1 MELLKE
7 VAQDRLVVMV
17 THNPELAQQYAT
29 RIVELKDG
37 KIRSDSDAFYV
48 DEETADVPEH
58 KNMGKSS
65 MSFLTALSLS
75 FHNLKTKK
83 ARTLLTSFAGSIGI
97 IGIALILSLSAGVND
112 YIKNI
117 ERETLSQYP
126 LQIQST
132 GFDFTSMM
140 TGGEDS
146 EEVKAVSAGTGTS
159 SKERREKENIWVID
173 MVTNMFSTM
182 DSNDLESLK
191 KFLDSKESR
200 IDQYTNAVEYSYQVV
215 PQIYGAR
222 RGESPSGTSGPLFR
236 GGRDWFVCR
245 LKQSDVFD
253 DEYRRLLSDAG
264 RFRSV

>member
-1 MELLKE
+1 
-7 VAQDRLVVMV
+7 
-17 THNPELAQQYAT
+17 
-29 RIVELKDG
+29 
-37 KIRSDSDAFYV
+37 
-48 DEETADVPEH
+48 
-58 KNMGKSS
+58 
-65 MSFLTALSLS
+65 
-75 FHNLKTKK
+75 
-83 ARTLLTSFAGSIGI
+83 
-97 IGIALILSLSAGVND
+97 
-112 YIKNI
+112 
-117 ERETLSQYP
+117 
-126 LQIQST
+126 
-132 GFDFTSMM
+132 M

-215 PQIYGAR
+215 PQIYAQD
-222 RGESPSGTSGPLFR
+222 GEKVRQVHPLFR
-236 GGRDWFVCR
+236 GGRAWFVCR

>member
-1 MELLKE
+1 M
-7 VAQDRLVVMV
+7 
-17 THNPELAQQYAT
+17 
-29 RIVELKDG
+29 
-37 KIRSDSDAFYV
+37 
-48 DEETADVPEH
+48 
-58 KNMGKSS
+58 
-65 MSFLTALSLS
+65 
-75 FHNLKTKK
+75 
-83 ARTLLTSFAGSIGI
+83 
-97 IGIALILSLSAGVND
+97 ND

-146 EEVKAVSAGTGTS
+146 EEVKAVSAGTS
-159 SKERREKENIWVID
+159 SKERREKENIRVID

-215 PQIYGAR
+215 PQIYAQD
-222 RGESPSGTSGPLFR
+222 GEDR
-236 GGRDWFVCR
+236 
-245 LKQSDVFD
+245 K
-253 DEYRRLLSDAG
+253 
-264 RFRSV
+264 SVV